1 MTALSAQVCV
11 RNRLG
16 LHARA
21 AIKLVELVQDYDAQ
35 VTLQTDTKSANA
47 DSVMAML
54 MLESAQGETMTVSVD
69 GPQSALALD
78 AVKALFDAGFDE
90 DTVTSH
96 ATT

>member
-54 MLESAQGETMTVSVD
+54 MLESAQGETITVSAY

-78 AVKALFDAGFDE
+78 AVKALFEAGFDE